1 MVGDVSSDRVEN
13 GESIDDRW
21 ESAGESN
28 PPESVDG
35 DSREPVGTDPP
46 GSDAGDSSAT
56 ISAYAELVRVPNLFT
71 APPDVILGA
80 ALVSITG
87 ATPAPSAV
95 ALLSLGSVF
104 LYAGGTTL
112 NDAFDAP
119 LDARERPNRPIPS
132 GRITRHTAFEL
143 GFALL
148 FVAVGIAFVAAGG
161 PAALAAGSVAT
172 AILAYDGLLKGSVP
186 GFIVMGTT
194 RGLNVVLGAT
204 AAGSAALEMTARLV
218 VVPAVV
224 TGYISAVTFMAARES
239 EGGNRRAVAV
249 ATGSA
254 VLAVVTLCVYL
265 VGVDS
270 SRLEILVALAFAAAF
285 CWWVGRPLRAAYA
298 DPVPSTVGP
307 AVGGCVL
314 GLVLLD
320 AGFAAAA
327 GIRWGVAA
335 GVFLVPAVGLGRM
348 FDVT

>member
-1 MVGDVSSDRVEN
+1 MRDSET
-13 GESIDDRW
+13 
-21 ESAGESN
+21 
-28 PPESVDG
+28 G
-35 DSREPVGTDPP
+35 DSRPALG
-46 GSDAGDSSAT
+46 
-56 ISAYAELVRVPNLFT
+56 AYAELVRVPNLFT

-80 ALVSITG
+80 AVVSVAG
-87 ATPAPSAV
+87 ATPSPSAV

-132 GRITRHTAFEL
+132 GRIDRRTAFEL

-161 PAALAAGSVAT
+161 PAAVVAGSVAI
-172 AILAYDGLLKGSVP
+172 AILAYDGLLKGSAP
-186 GFIVMGTT
+186 GFIAMGAT

-204 AAGSAALEMTARLV
+204 AAGSAALEIPARLV

-239 EGGNRRAVAV
+239 EGDNRRAVAV
-249 ATGSA
+249 ASGGA
-254 VLAVVTLCVYL
+254 VLAVVALCVYL
-265 VGVDS
+265 VGVES
-270 SRLEILVALAFAAAF
+270 SGLEILVALAFATAF